1 MAEPTF
7 DLQSAHKYFSTT
19 CFNRTW
25 EFIEKQQRTE
35 EDNQTMILLSMASLW
50 HWTQRPDCAPNNLFG
65 GYWQISRVYA
75 IIGNAEQARIYGQL
89 ALKHGTEAG
98 PFHEG
103 YGHEALAH
111 AEMVAG
117 NKEQMRQH
125 LEKARKLAE
134 TVTNAEEK
142 KYLLADLDSMS

>member
-1 MAEPTF
+1 MSSSP
-7 DLQSAHKYFSTT
+7 
-19 CFNRTW
+19 
-25 EFIEKQQRTE
+25 
-35 EDNQTMILLSMASLW
+35 

-103 YGHEALAH
+103 YGHEALAR